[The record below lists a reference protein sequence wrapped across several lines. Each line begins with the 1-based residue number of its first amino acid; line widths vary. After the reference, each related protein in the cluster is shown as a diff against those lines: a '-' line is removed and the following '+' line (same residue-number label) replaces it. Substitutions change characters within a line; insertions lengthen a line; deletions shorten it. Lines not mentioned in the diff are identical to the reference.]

1 MDPIPFG
8 GKLKKIFIKY
18 WQLFTIAI
26 VIIGLDQI
34 TKLLVRNNLAFGES
48 WSPFEWLAPYARIV
62 HWNNTGAA
70 FGILQGYNIVF
81 MVLAIIVSSAIIY
94 YYPRVDSD
102 DKVIRFALGMQL
114 GGALGNLID
123 RITVGQVTDFMSVG
137 TFAVFNVADSCISVG
152 VAVLLLGIWI
162 SDKKAKSITSPEVA
176 EIKEVNPK
184 DGDEIA

>member
-94 YYPRVDSD
+94 YYPRVDF
-102 DKVIRFALGMQL
+102 R
-114 GGALGNLID
+114 
-123 RITVGQVTDFMSVG
+123 R
-137 TFAVFNVADSCISVG
+137 
-152 VAVLLLGIWI
+152 
-162 SDKKAKSITSPEVA
+162 
-176 EIKEVNPK
+176 
-184 DGDEIA
+184 